1 MQTVSIYKDHDLG
14 IFIAKT
20 VLLLIAPP
28 VYSLTNY
35 FVLGRVL
42 FYVPYLSPIH
52 PGRVMST
59 FVGLD
64 AVVGIL
70 TGNGA
75 SRSANTS
82 NTPSEMKAG
91 ADMVRAS
98 IILQLACFVGFIAL
112 EMVFHSRCIK
122 ASVLNQKLQR
132 IITLLY
138 VSSALI
144 LVRNIYR
151 VVEVWEGYDSYLT
164 NHEAFFYVFDGAL
177 MLVNTVMWNV
187 WHPMEFLPNDNKIY
201 LSKDGRTELEGPGWI
216 DKRPFL
222 VTLFDP
228 FDLAGLIRGKDK
240 ANMFWENEEKHQ
252 KVADAGATSGE
263 AGQVEY
269 TDPSKIYQNI
279 SQGLSRRLPLRNLH
293 WTSSSR
299 PLRSIKSLHVELLPD
314 DKRSSGLASL
324 EQSDT
329 QSQDTLPWQGFPNRS
344 KAEDRPA
351 LSSTD
356 SSTKR
361 ERRHQ
366 IPGLRQT
373 PYLKIYLLRC
383 DDVDSYKASSRKLI
397 REWVKDH
404 TPAFQ
409 KSSKYN
415 TQENHEAF
423 EWLILHVISADSQ
436 GTDRAG
442 EDRKGDSRW
451 SKRSSTNLIEKI
463 RTDFN
468 GTSNS
473 AVDRVA
479 QVYLSGEAVGQ
490 SSDDGDTGW
499 GDLIFKMKSLILA
512 SFDLRVRQYEEDI
525 KERESQRSLPGW
537 NFNTFFV
544 LKEGLAM
551 GFESVGLIEDALR
564 SYHELAVGL
573 HSILEGRF
581 ADGPSTTSASQFQ
594 DYTNDLLV
602 EVKKAAAIAL
612 GASLLSNGDEKDQH
626 GEATTSEDLGHDI
639 LSTDRKPFRELILA
653 NKISAFDF
661 QCYIFARQAALLLRM
676 GNASTPMIEDAP
688 DRPSPQP
695 MRSSSPSLGPTHE
708 VENLLILADVC
719 QRAVEFI
726 TSACRTMRNELGA
739 ILKTNTDGKTEG
751 SLISFPSQETV
762 VENLTASWIY
772 STAECVLSRTS
783 AKSLSAQ
790 LQPLMRQLKPQQ
802 QGQANT
808 KAASSPELPRRTSS
822 LSPNSSML
830 QRPPSPEKF
839 PSVTSLDAMRLLPPG
854 PMQTGA
860 QNLAA
865 DRAAL
870 HALKRRALSQAG
882 LSYGGWRSG
891 WPHMHLGEALEEHPM
906 EEVSL
911 DEAPNNEESP
921 NGTVTEKRSPFS
933 MNGVRHKLLR
943 EALSSEESFYAA
955 YEDVTA
961 LTLALDVLGKRKK
974 SAEALTADLAA
985 VRFHMKDYAAAASY
999 FRQLAPFYAQG
1010 EWSELE
1016 LVMLDLYTQCLGYL
1030 DRKEEYVSVALKIV
1044 AKQVEANRTSRH
1056 KWKADLQTSNYGV
1069 TEPSGSYLHNLIA
1082 ASKSLERQLVAPIE
1096 RYFGHVSLDPR
1107 IRHSDKYDSFHLI
1120 LNLKLLTPEILPA
1133 EEIRVCL
1140 VRMTGQQRSELWL
1153 TAANVTIATG
1163 EVTQVSVASR

>member
-1 MQTVSIYKDHDLG
+1 MPNDGPCIEAFGAALRWSTRQAQRR
-14 IFIAKT
+14 AKSPVGS
-20 VLLLIAPP
+20 VLSGTLTKLNIAP
-28 VYSLTNY
+28 
-35 FVLGRVL
+35 
-42 FYVPYLSPIH
+42 
-52 PGRVMST
+52 
-59 FVGLD
+59 
-64 AVVGIL
+64 
-70 TGNGA
+70 
-75 SRSANTS
+75 
-82 NTPSEMKAG
+82 
-91 ADMVRAS
+91 
-98 IILQLACFVGFIAL
+98 
-112 EMVFHSRCIK
+112 
-122 ASVLNQKLQR
+122 
-132 IITLLY
+132 
-138 VSSALI
+138 
-144 LVRNIYR
+144 
-151 VVEVWEGYDSYLT
+151 
-164 NHEAFFYVFDGAL
+164 
-177 MLVNTVMWNV
+177 
-187 WHPMEFLPNDNKIY
+187 
-201 LSKDGRTELEGPGWI
+201 
-216 DKRPFL
+216 
-222 VTLFDP
+222 
-228 FDLAGLIRGKDK
+228 
-240 ANMFWENEEKHQ
+240 
-252 KVADAGATSGE
+252 
-263 AGQVEY
+263 VEY

-279 SQGLSRRLPLRNLH
+279 SQGLFRRLPLRNLH
-293 WTSSSR
+293 WNSSSR
-299 PLRSIKSLHVELLPD
+299 PLRSIKSLHVELIPD
-314 DKRSSGLASL
+314 DKRSSGLAPL
-324 EQSDT
+324 EQSHT
-329 QSQDTLPWQGFPNRS
+329 QSQDIAPGQSFPKRS
-344 KAEDRPA
+344 KPEDRPA
-351 LSSTD
+351 LPSAD
-356 SSTKR
+356 SSAKR

-383 DDVDSYKASSRKLI
+383 DDVDAYKSSSRKLI

-404 TPAFQ
+404 TPANQ

-415 TQENHEAF
+415 TQENHDAF

-436 GTDRAG
+436 GPDRG
-442 EDRKGDSRW
+442 VEDGKGDSRW
-451 SKRSSTNLIEKI
+451 SKRSSSNLIEKI

-468 GTSNS
+468 GTSKS

-479 QVYLSGEAVGQ
+479 QVYISRETAEQ

-551 GFESVGLIEDALR
+551 GFESVGLIEDALT

-573 HSILEGRF
+573 HSILEERF
-581 ADGPSTTSASQFQ
+581 ADSPSTTSASQFQ

-602 EVKKAAAIAL
+602 EIKKAAAIAL
-612 GASLLSNGDEKDQH
+612 GASLLSNGDENHSLDKH
-626 GEATTSEDLGHDI
+626 GGDTTSEDLGHDI

-676 GNASTPMIEDAP
+676 GNASTPIIEDAR

-726 TSACRTMRNELGA
+726 TSACRTMRNELRA

-751 SLISFPSQETV
+751 SLISFPSQEAV

-783 AKSLSAQ
+783 TQSLSAQ

-802 QGQANT
+802 QSLDAT
-808 KAASSPELPRRTSS
+808 KAASSPNLPRRTSS
-822 LSPNSSML
+822 LSPNTSVL

-839 PSVTSLDAMRLLPPG
+839 PSVTSLDAMRLLPPS

-870 HALKRRALSQAG
+870 HALKRRALSQIG

-891 WPHMHLGEALEEHPM
+891 WPDMHLGEALEEHPM

-911 DEAPNNEESP
+911 NEAPNEKESP
-921 NGTVTEKRSPFS
+921 NGTVTEKRLPLS

-943 EALSSEESFYAA
+943 EALSSEESFYSA
-955 YEDVTA
+955 YEEITA
-961 LTLALDVLGKRKK
+961 LTLALDVLGKRQK

-985 VRFHMKDYAAAASY
+985 VRFHVKDYAAAASY

-1010 EWSELE
+1010 QWSELE
-1016 LVMLDLYTQCLGYL
+1016 LVMLDLYAQCLGHL

-1044 AKQVEANRTSRH
+1044 AKQVETNRRSRDN
-1056 KWKADLQTSNYGV
+1056 WKAGLPKSNSAA
-1069 TEPSGSYLHNLIA
+1069 TEASRSYLHNLITT
-1082 ASKSLERQLVAPIE
+1082 SKSLERQIVAPVE
-1096 RYFGHVSLDPR
+1096 RYFGHVSLDSQ
-1107 IRHSDKYDSFHLI
+1107 IRHNEKHDSFHL
-1120 LNLKLLTPEILPA
+1120 LLKLKLQALETLPA

-1140 VRMTGQQRSELWL
+1140 VRMTEEQRSELWL
-1153 TAANVTIATG
+1153 TAANAKMAAG
-1163 EVTQVSVASR
+1163 EVTNISVASRVSFL

>member
-1 MQTVSIYKDHDLG
+1 MPVGTRTNLN
-14 IFIAKT
+14 
-20 VLLLIAPP
+20 IAP
-28 VYSLTNY
+28 
-35 FVLGRVL
+35 
-42 FYVPYLSPIH
+42 
-52 PGRVMST
+52 
-59 FVGLD
+59 
-64 AVVGIL
+64 
-70 TGNGA
+70 
-75 SRSANTS
+75 
-82 NTPSEMKAG
+82 
-91 ADMVRAS
+91 
-98 IILQLACFVGFIAL
+98 
-112 EMVFHSRCIK
+112 
-122 ASVLNQKLQR
+122 
-132 IITLLY
+132 
-138 VSSALI
+138 
-144 LVRNIYR
+144 
-151 VVEVWEGYDSYLT
+151 
-164 NHEAFFYVFDGAL
+164 
-177 MLVNTVMWNV
+177 
-187 WHPMEFLPNDNKIY
+187 
-201 LSKDGRTELEGPGWI
+201 
-216 DKRPFL
+216 
-222 VTLFDP
+222 
-228 FDLAGLIRGKDK
+228 
-240 ANMFWENEEKHQ
+240 
-252 KVADAGATSGE
+252 
-263 AGQVEY
+263 VEY

-293 WTSSSR
+293 WNSSSR
-299 PLRSIKSLHVELLPD
+299 PLRSIKSLHVELIPD
-314 DKRSSGLASL
+314 DKRSSGSVPL
-324 EQSDT
+324 EQSHT
-329 QSQDTLPWQGFPNRS
+329 QSQENSLGQSFPNRS
-344 KAEDRPA
+344 KAEDRPPLPSA
-351 LSSTD
+351 D

-383 DDVDSYKASSRKLI
+383 DDVDGYKASSRKLI

-409 KSSKYN
+409 RSSKYN
-415 TQENHEAF
+415 TQENHDAF

-436 GTDRAG
+436 GTDRGA
-442 EDRKGDSRW
+442 EDGKGDSRW
-451 SKRSSTNLIEKI
+451 SKRSSSNLIEKI

-468 GTSNS
+468 GTSKT

-479 QVYLSGEAVGQ
+479 QIYLSGETVGQ

-551 GFESVGLIEDALR
+551 GFESVGLIEDALT

-573 HSILEGRF
+573 HSILEERF
-581 ADGPSTTSASQFQ
+581 TDGPSTTSASQFQ

-602 EVKKAAAIAL
+602 EVKQAAAIAL
-612 GASLLSNGDEKDQH
+612 GVSLLSNGDRKH

-676 GNASTPMIEDAP
+676 GNASTPRIEDAR
-688 DRPSPQP
+688 DRSSPQP
-695 MRSSSPSLGPTHE
+695 MHNSSPALGPTPE

-726 TSACRTMRNELGA
+726 TSACRTMRNELKA

-751 SLISFPSQETV
+751 SLISFPSQDVV

-772 STAECVLSRTS
+772 STAECVLSKTS
-783 AKSLSAQ
+783 TQSLSAQ

-802 QGQANT
+802 KAQASN
-808 KAASSPELPRRTSS
+808 KASSPDLPRRTSS
-822 LSPNSSML
+822 LSPNTSAL

-839 PSVTSLDAMRLLPPG
+839 PSVTSLDAMRLLPPNLL
-854 PMQTGA
+854 QTGA

-870 HALKRRALSQAG
+870 HALQRRALSQIG

-891 WPHMHLGEALEEHPM
+891 WPDMHLGDALEEHPM
-906 EEVSL
+906 EEVPL
-911 DEAPNNEESP
+911 DEAPDQKESP
-921 NGTVTEKRSPFS
+921 NGTATEKSLPFS

-943 EALSSEESFYAA
+943 EALSSEKSFYSA
-955 YEDVTA
+955 YEDMTA
-961 LTLALDVLGKRKK
+961 LTLALDILGKRKK

-1010 EWSELE
+1010 QWSELE
-1016 LVMLDLYTQCLGYL
+1016 LVMLDLYAQCLGHL

-1044 AKQVEANRTSRH
+1044 AKQVEAKRRLRDN
-1056 KWKADLQTSNYGV
+1056 WKADLPRPSSAVSETS
-1069 TEPSGSYLHNLIA
+1069 ESYLHSLIA
-1082 ASKSLERQLVAPIE
+1082 ASKSLERQTTAPID
-1096 RYFGHVSLDPR
+1096 RYFGFVSLDPQ
-1107 IRHSDKYDSFHLI
+1107 IRHNDKHDSFHL
-1120 LNLKLLTPEILPA
+1120 LLKLQLQALETFLA

-1140 VRMTGQQRSELWL
+1140 MRMIGEQRSELWL
-1153 TAANVTIATG
+1153 TAANVTIAAEEITK
-1163 EVTQVSVASR
+1163 VSVASRVSF